1 MACTAAQ
8 PSLSCSTLR
17 MNEGKLLSTLSPAP
31 LTLASPLRWLA
42 LGWADLRRNPGPGLW
57 HGAVI
62 TAFGWLLLWAAR
74 DQFWLLAGAFSG
86 FLIVAP
92 ILATGLY
99 QVSRSS
105 GTGQVVGMRE
115 VLQLWRSGDRRLVV
129 FGLLLGLAGTGWVLT
144 SAGLITLWS
153 PVPIH
158 KPLDFLRHVVLVRDI
173 GLFEVWL
180 LLGALLAAPV
190 FASTVLA
197 LPMLVDTPVS
207 VRKAVGES
215 WQAVASHPAPMALW
229 AVVIALLVTL
239 GMVTGLLGLVV
250 VIPLLAHA
258 SWHAYGDLGGPAAQP
273 PVA

>member
-1 MACTAAQ
+1 
-8 PSLSCSTLR
+8 
-17 MNEGKLLSTLSPAP
+17 MNEDTPLNPSAP
-31 LTLASPLRWLA
+31 DRAPVTLASPLRWLA

-57 HGAVI
+57 HGAVVSV
-62 TAFGWLLLWAAR
+62 FGWLLMWAAR
-74 DQFWLLAGAFSG
+74 DQFWWLAGAFSG

-105 GTGQVVGMRE
+105 HSGQDVGMRE
-115 VLQLWRSGDRRLVV
+115 VLQLWRSGDSRLVV

-190 FASTVLA
+190 FASTVVA

-207 VRKAVGES
+207 VRQAVGES
-215 WQAVASHPAPMALW
+215 WRTVASHPAPMALW
-229 AVVIALLVTL
+229 AVVIALLVAL

-258 SWHAYGDLGGPAAQP
+258 SWHAYGDLSRPAAQP
-273 PVA
+273 EAP